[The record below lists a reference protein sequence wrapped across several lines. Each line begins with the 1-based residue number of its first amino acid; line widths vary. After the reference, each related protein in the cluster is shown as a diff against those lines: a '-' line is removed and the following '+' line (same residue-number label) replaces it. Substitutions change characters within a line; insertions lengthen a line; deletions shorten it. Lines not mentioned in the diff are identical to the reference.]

1 MAWGKVGVVVLA
13 CLLGACTQPGAK
25 SAIGLD
31 RVVDGLT
38 RPLFVTHA
46 GDGSGRL
53 FVVEQAGRIRIV
65 ERGAVLE
72 PPFLDLSD
80 QVRSGGER
88 GLLGLAFHPDFATN
102 GRFFVD
108 YTREPDGATVIAEY
122 HAAAAS
128 PNRADPLGRVL
139 LTVAQPF
146 ANHNGGMLAFGP
158 DGDLYIGLGDGGSGG
173 DPGNRAQNPDEL
185 LGKILRIDVDGAR
198 PYAIPPGNPFA
209 NGGGRPEIYAL
220 GLRNPWRFAFDRADG
235 RLSPATSARTGSR
248 RSTSSSAAATTA
260 GRSSRARSATGR
272 QTGCDPTG
280 LTPPVAHYR
289 HDHGRCS
296 VTGGYVYRGAALPE
310 LVGTYLFG
318 DFCSGEIF
326 GFRERVDRC
335 CSTPTCRSPRSA
347 RTGTARSTW
356 STWAG
361 RSTGSSAP
369 AAEPRTRSG
378 DGRGEAVGQDALGP
392 GAQLPD
398 LGDRGLD
405 EAGRPGRQ
413 HAEAAEV
420 GELLAKPG
428 RNAAASASRS
438 RVRRSRRASR

>member
-1 MAWGKVGVVVLA
+1 MAEGWRVVLA
-13 CLLGACTQPGAK
+13 CLLGACTQAGAK
-25 SAIGLD
+25 TAIGLD

-88 GLLGLAFHPDFATN
+88 GLLGLAFHPEFATN
-102 GRFFVD
+102 RRFFID

-122 HAAAAS
+122 HAATAS

-173 DPGNRAQNPDEL
+173 DPGNRAQNLGEL

-198 PYAIPPGNPFA
+198 PYAIPAGNPFA

-235 RLSPATSARTGSR
+235 RLV
-248 RSTSSSAAATTA
+248 A
-260 GRSSRARSATGR
+260 GDVGQNRVEEIDVIERGGNYGWPILEGPLCYRP

-280 LTPPVAHYR
+280 LMPPIAHYR
-289 HDHGRCS
+289 HVHGRCS

-326 GFRERVDRC
+326 GFRDHV
-335 CSTPTCRSPRSA
+335 RSMLLDTDLQIASF
-347 RTGTARSTW
+347 
-356 STWAG
+356 
-361 RSTGSSAP
+361 
-369 AAEPRTRSG
+369 
-378 DGRGEAVGQDALGP
+378 GEDANGEVYVV
-392 GAQLPD
+392 D
-398 LGDRGLD
+398 LGGAVYRIVGADR
-405 EAGRPGRQ
+405 
-413 HAEAAEV
+413 
-420 GELLAKPG
+420 
-428 RNAAASASRS
+428 
-438 RVRRSRRASR
+438 